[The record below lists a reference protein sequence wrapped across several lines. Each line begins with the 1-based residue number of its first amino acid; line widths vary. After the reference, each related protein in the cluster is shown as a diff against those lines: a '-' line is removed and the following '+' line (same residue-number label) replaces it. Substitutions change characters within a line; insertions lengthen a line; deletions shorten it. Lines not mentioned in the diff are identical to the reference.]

1 MSSSHHSAILLLGSN
16 ISPVENT
23 RKALIELCC
32 YGIIH
37 RISRAWQSPPFCS
50 PGPDFINLAIE
61 FLTPLPLD
69 EMKNNAIAAVE
80 TKLGRQRSSDKNA
93 PRTIDV
99 DIILFDDELLDQT
112 IWVRPYAAVTIA
124 DLLPNLV
131 DAAHKTTLAATAS
144 AFAGQHPLQERP
156 DVFSDHDQ

>member
-1 MSSSHHSAILLLGSN
+1 MTSSQHSAILLLGSN

-37 RISRAWQSPPFCS
+37 RISRAWQSPPFGS

-93 PRTIDV
+93 SRTIDV
-99 DIILFDDELLDQT
+99 DIILFDGELLDQT
-112 IWVRPYAAVTIA
+112 IWVHPYAAVTIA
-124 DLLPNLV
+124 ELLPDLV
-131 DAAHKTTLAATAS
+131 DTAHKTTLATTA
-144 AFAGQHPLQERP
+144 AILTGQNPLQERP
-156 DVFSDHDQ
+156 DVLPHYDQ